1 MVNLMKIERSK
12 GIQAAL
18 ASAFLL
24 GLAPVLGRQAILIGF
39 SPLAVV
45 AFRTSLA
52 AGLLFLIVGVVKR
65 PFLYIY
71 PVGFAGCM
79 LAGIINGFGS
89 IFYYMALGRL
99 PASIGQMLYSLY
111 PFFLAFWMLLDRV
124 PISRMTLF
132 RISLATLAVIL
143 LTGGTTSHI
152 DWIGVIMML
161 VGSIF
166 YALHLPINQR
176 VLYDVPAPTV
186 TLYTLLGM
194 SAVVIPAYL
203 IFNPQLPAEGVS
215 WWPVIGLTM
224 VTFFARLALFMGV
237 KHIGGM
243 QTALLGLSE
252 LLVAIIFSYI
262 WLGESLTWIQWL
274 GAIVLALSLLLARHD
289 ALPSPPKSFAG
300 GWLNWIRPPNLPP
313 DIPWGPH
320 D

>member
-1 MVNLMKIERSK
+1 MKMERSK

-24 GLAPVLGRQAILIGF
+24 GLAPVLGRQAILFGF
-39 SPLAVV
+39 SPLSVV
-45 AFRTSLA
+45 AFRTGLA
-52 AGLLFLIVGVVKR
+52 AGLLFLLVALFKR
-65 PFLYIY
+65 PFLYIF

-79 LAGIINGFGS
+79 LAGVINGVGS

-111 PFFLAFWMLLDRV
+111 PFFLALWMLLDRA
-124 PISRMTLF
+124 PISRVTYL
-132 RISLATLAVIL
+132 RISIAIVAVFL
-143 LTGGTTSHI
+143 LTGGTNSEI
-152 DWIGVIMML
+152 DWIGVLMML
-161 VGSIF
+161 AGSIF

-186 TLYTLLGM
+186 TLYTLLAM
-194 SAVVIPAYL
+194 SAVVVPVYL
-203 IFNPQLPAEGVS
+203 IFDPQLPPQGIS
-215 WWPVIGLTM
+215 WWPVIGLTL
-224 VTFFARLALFMGV
+224 VTFFARLTLFLGV

-252 LLVAIIFSYI
+252 LLVAIIFSYL
-262 WLGESLTWIQWL
+262 WLGETLTWIQWL
-274 GAIVLALSLLLARHD
+274 GAAGLAVSLILARND
-289 ALPSPPKSFAG
+289 ASSPPYKSHSG
-300 GWLNWIRPPNLPP
+300 GWLNWIRPPNIPP

>member
-1 MVNLMKIERSK
+1 MKIERTK

-24 GLAPVLGRQAILIGF
+24 GLAPVLGRQAILFGF

-52 AGLLFLIVGVVKR
+52 AGLLFLIVVIFKR
-65 PFLYIY
+65 KFLFIY
-71 PVGFAGCM
+71 PVGFIGCM
-79 LAGIINGFGS
+79 LAGMINGFGS

-111 PFFLAFWMLLDRV
+111 PFFLVLWMLLDRV
-124 PISRMTLF
+124 PITRMTIF
-132 RISLATLAVIL
+132 RISLATLAVFL
-143 LTGGTTSHI
+143 LTSGTSTHI
-152 DWIGVIMML
+152 DWIGVLMML
-161 VGSIF
+161 AGSIF

-186 TLYTLLGM
+186 TLYTLLAM

-203 IFNPQLPAEGVS
+203 IFDPQLPAEGVS
-215 WWPVIGLTM
+215 WLPVIGLTM
-224 VTFFARLALFMGV
+224 VTFFARLALFMGI

-252 LLVAIIFSYI
+252 LLVAIIFSHVL
-262 WLGESLTWIQWL
+262 LGESLTVI
-274 GAIVLALSLLLARHD
+274 
-289 ALPSPPKSFAG
+289 
-300 GWLNWIRPPNLPP
+300 
-313 DIPWGPH
+313 
-320 D
+320 

>member
-1 MVNLMKIERSK
+1 MKMERSK

-24 GLAPVLGRQAILIGF
+24 GLAPVLGRQAILFGF

-45 AFRTSLA
+45 AFRTGLA
-52 AGLLFLIVGVVKR
+52 AGLLFLIVTLFKHQ
-65 PFLYIY
+65 FLYIY
-71 PVGFAGCM
+71 PVGFMGCM
-79 LAGIINGFGS
+79 LAGIINGIGS

-111 PFFLAFWMLLDRV
+111 PFFLAFWMILDRN

-132 RISLATLAVIL
+132 RISLATLAVFL
-143 LTGGTTSHI
+143 LTSGTSTHI
-152 DWIGVIMML
+152 DWIGVVMML

-186 TLYTLLGM
+186 TLYTLLAM

-203 IFNPQLPAEGVS
+203 IFDPQLPAQGVS
-215 WWPVIGLTM
+215 WWPVIELTL

-274 GAIVLALSLLLARHD
+274 GAAGLAISLFLARSD
-289 ALPSPPKSFAG
+289 ASSTSYKSHAG
-300 GWLNWIRPPNLPP
+300 GWLKWIRPPNIPP

>member
-1 MVNLMKIERSK
+1 MNMERSK

-45 AFRTSLA
+45 AFRTGLA
-52 AGLLFLIVGVVKR
+52 AGLLFLIVTLFKHKI
-65 PFLYIY
+65 LYIY
-71 PVGFAGCM
+71 PVGFMGCM
-79 LAGIINGFGS
+79 LAGIINGLGS

-111 PFFLAFWMLLDRV
+111 PLFLAIWMILDRN
-124 PISRMTLF
+124 PISRKTLF
-132 RISLATLAVIL
+132 RISLATFAVFL
-143 LTGGTTSHI
+143 LTSGTSTHL

-186 TLYTLLGM
+186 TLYTLLAM
-194 SAVVIPAYL
+194 SAVVIPAYI
-203 IFNPQLPAEGVS
+203 IFDPQLPAQGVS
-215 WWPVIGLTM
+215 WWPVIELTL

-252 LLVAIIFSYI
+252 LLVAILFSYI

-274 GAIVLALSLLLARHD
+274 GAAGLAISLFLAGSDTSSTSYKRH
-289 ALPSPPKSFAG
+289 AG
-300 GWLNWIRPPNLPP
+300 GWLKWIRPPNIPP
-313 DIPWGPH
+313 GIPWGPH